1 MKNTAQQTPTPP
13 PNRRPVF
20 QTAGGLQSIKTRIIV
35 FTLVATII
43 PAVTLGSLSYL
54 QNTRFLNEKIEQGLR
69 DIAAQT
75 ARELDLWIKERLYDV
90 RVFSSSYIVSENMVT
105 VLGNR
110 GARLENLVARN
121 MLQEYLKSI
130 RQKFSD
136 YKELMVLDLTGSLLA
151 TSESIDTPP
160 VLPPDWNAQVISKE
174 PVVGEVYYDTQLQAR
189 VMLIADPILTANN
202 ELLGVLGVKVAAA
215 SIDKVLAA
223 YTQTDVDELFMI
235 DRDGRMMASSGQT
248 ATVARA
254 SALKGLPVGRLFQQP
269 LRSMDYSGTDGAAG
283 IGTLQIVP
291 ALQWGVVA
299 QMDKAKAFARVDRL
313 QKLTVSLVL
322 ALLAG
327 LGLCAYLLGLT
338 IVRPLRRLSEGAEQ
352 VASGNLDVDLPVRG
366 RSEVGFLTQVF
377 NHMVARL
384 RRSREELDSVN
395 QMLTEK
401 NRALH
406 QLSITDDLTGLYN
419 RKHLMETLTSEVIRS
434 GRHRHPF
441 TLLIIDIDHIKQVND
456 THGHQSGDDVLCRLA
471 TVFRETIRDC
481 DYVARYGGEEF
492 IVLLTEIE
500 PQLSL
505 EAADRIRKRTA
516 QETIHSGE
524 ESISVTVS
532 IGAAFFPGDGDT
544 PQTLIQQADKALYAA
559 KESGRNSVQQA
570 AERKSDDSRPG
581 SIRLIEKN

>member
-1 MKNTAQQTPTPP
+1 MKSNAPQTNTAPP
-13 PNRRPVF
+13 DRRPVI

-75 ARELDLWIKERLYDV
+75 ARELDLWVKERLYDV
-90 RVFSSSYIVSENMVT
+90 RVFSSSYIVSENLVT
-105 VLGNR
+105 ILHNR
-110 GARLENLVARN
+110 GARLENLVAQN
-121 MLQEYLKSI
+121 MLQEYLKSV

-136 YKELMVLDLTGSLLA
+136 YKELMVMDLTGNLLA
-151 TSESIDTPP
+151 TSESSDAKP
-160 VLPPDWNAQVISKE
+160 VLPPDWKAQVISKE
-174 PVVGEVYYDTQLQAR
+174 PVVGEVYYDTQLKAR
-189 VMLIADPILTANN
+189 VMLIADPILTTNN
-202 ELLGVLGVKVAAA
+202 ELLGVLGVKIAAA

-223 YTQTDVDELFMI
+223 YTQSDVDELFVI
-235 DRDGRMMASSGQT
+235 DRDGRMMASSRHT
-248 ATVARA
+248 APVSGAKV
-254 SALKGLPVGRLFQQP
+254 LKGLPVGRLFQQP
-269 LRSMDYSGTDGAAG
+269 SQPMDYSSADGAAV

-299 QMDKAKAFARVDRL
+299 QMDKTRAFARVERL
-313 QKLTVSLVL
+313 QKLTISLVL

-352 VASGNLDVDLPVRG
+352 VASGNLEVDLPVRS

-395 QMLTEK
+395 QMLKEK

-419 RKHLMETLTSEVIRS
+419 RKHLMETLSSEVIRS

-441 TLLIIDIDHIKQVND
+441 TLLIIDIDHFKQVND
-456 THGHQSGDDVLCRLA
+456 THGHQSGDEVLCRLA
-471 TVFRETIRDC
+471 AVFRETIRDC

-492 IVLLTEIE
+492 IILLTEIE

-505 EAADRIRKRTA
+505 DAAERIRKRTA
-516 QETIHSGE
+516 QETIHSGG
-524 ESISVTVS
+524 ESISVSVS

-544 PQTLIQQADKALYAA
+544 PQTLIQKADRALYAA
-559 KESGRNSVQQA
+559 KESGRNRVKKA
-570 AERKSDDSRPG
+570 AERNSDDSQPG
-581 SIRLIEKN
+581 PIRLIEKN